1 MPTNVDGE
9 RAERSARFPQCK
21 AANLVACSFEPRKK
35 DLMISKIISRAA
47 CLRELAS
54 NPKSFS
60 NCPDLHGGVPDLPG
74 VNRPKGKACITRLGF
89 GRIRPRQQS
98 DSESFG
104 EPNFAL

>member
-9 RAERSARFPQCK
+9 RAERFARFPQCK

-60 NCPDLHGGVPDLPG
+60 NCPDLHGGVPDFPED
-74 VNRPKGKACITRLGF
+74 RICMKPALGENTSA
-89 GRIRPRQQS
+89 RRQ
-98 DSESFG
+98 F
-104 EPNFAL
+104 PVLVP

>member
-35 DLMISKIISRAA
+35 DLMISKIISSAA
-47 CLRELAS
+47 CLRELAT

-60 NCPDLHGGVPDLPG
+60 NCPDLHGGVPDFPED
-74 VNRPKGKACITRLGF
+74 RICMKPALGENTSA
-89 GRIRPRQQS
+89 RRQ
-98 DSESFG
+98 F
-104 EPNFAL
+104 PVLVP